1 MPTPNDSRSSSLRFL
16 ECPLV
21 GAWIATIVVMWVV
34 IAGVQEYP
42 SVAREVASFVRN
54 RIALGEACIG
64 SFLILLQL
72 RRSAPGGEIVRSFLA
87 VAALVASSLWLAPGL
102 RHLEER
108 LPALSGAEAAAI
120 TERVQLLR
128 LALGSFDALR
138 AVVLFSLLSR
148 ELRDAGEQT

>member
-1 MPTPNDSRSSSLRFL
+1 MPAPNQPRPNSLRFL
-16 ECPLV
+16 ESPLV

-34 IAGVQEYP
+34 IAGVREHP
-42 SVAREVASFVRN
+42 SVAHELASFVRN

-72 RRSAPGGEIVRSFLA
+72 RRSAAGGEITRSFLA

-102 RHLEER
+102 RHLEDR
-108 LPALSGAEAAAI
+108 LPTLSGDDSVAI
-120 TERVQLLR
+120 TERIQLLR
-128 LALGSFDALR
+128 LALGSIDALR

-148 ELRDAGEQT
+148 ELRNTGEET